1 MENLNIQK
9 LKAINFFY
17 KKWVKK
23 IGWAYHI
30 NVENNISE
38 SFGALDKLK
47 ENLGII
53 YKPKNKI
60 NNLFID
66 SSFDK
71 SELCKIGKKFE
82 TDKSPHNIVKHRHPY
97 TPIYDLIFSTFRRRK
112 INLAEIGI
120 FYNSSINMWR
130 RYFEFA
136 KIFGFDSEKN
146 LIKNAELQN
155 LKDAYYFQM
164 DVKSTNS
171 IKNNL
176 LTLKTNFDIL
186 IDDSTHNFFDQV
198 RIIKNFT
205 HYMNTGGITVIED
218 IPEYDESFS
227 ENNFYKELKNFF
239 KFFDSIKFINCDSI
253 NKFSGEHYN
262 NKLLILVRNNRKLK
276 Q

>member
-1 MENLNIQK
+1 
-9 LKAINFFY
+9 
-17 KKWVKK
+17 
-23 IGWAYHI
+23 
-30 NVENNISE
+30 
-38 SFGALDKLK
+38 
-47 ENLGII
+47 
-53 YKPKNKI
+53 
-60 NNLFID
+60 
-66 SSFDK
+66 
-71 SELCKIGKKFE
+71 
-82 TDKSPHNIVKHRHPY
+82 
-97 TPIYDLIFSTFRRRK
+97 
-112 INLAEIGI
+112 
-120 FYNSSINMWR
+120 MWR

-239 KFFDSIKFINCDSI
+239 KFYDSIKFINCDSI